1 MRWHPMIVKWC
12 LYIRSKRTEAYNSVK
27 DTGFIKLPS
36 ARTLF
41 DYSHFTKSALGYQ
54 PDIVKV
60 LHEEAAKLGMLKGTF
75 KSYTGIL
82 FDEIKIKQ
90 DLVYDKHTG

>member
-1 MRWHPMIVKWC
+1 MIVKWC
-12 LYIRSKRTEAYNSVK
+12 LYIRSKRAEAYNSVK

-75 KSYTGIL
+75 KSFTGVL